1 MCGRTSLFTP
11 ASELATRFDAAVP
24 DGYRPRY
31 NVAPTDPVEVITAEE
46 PDAIQRFYWGL
57 KPSWADADDEGFINA
72 RAESAGEKP
81 AFADAWASA
90 PCLVLS
96 SGFYEWKDT
105 ARGPKQPYR
114 VHRPDDVAF
123 AMAGLHRTWEGDG
136 ESHETVTVLTT
147 EPNDLIAPLHHRMA
161 VVLPPGEETT
171 WLAAGPDERQA
182 LCRPYP
188 RDDLEAY
195 PISTAVN
202 DPGNDSPGIIEP
214 DESEQTGLGEFAG

>member
-1 MCGRTSLFTP
+1 MCGRTSLFAP
-11 ASELATRFDAAVP
+11 EAELADRFDATVP
-24 DGYRPRY
+24 AAYRPRY
-31 NVAPTDPVEVITAEE
+31 NVAPTDPVEVVTAT
-46 PDAIQRFYWGL
+46 DDDRIQRFYWGL

-72 RAESAGEKP
+72 RAESAAEKP
-81 AFADAWASA
+81 AFADAWESN

-123 AMAGLHRTWEGDG
+123 AMAGLHRRWEGDG
-136 ESHETVTVLTT
+136 ESVETVTILTT
-147 EPNDLIAPLHHRMA
+147 EPNDLIEPLHHRMA
-161 VVLPPGEETT
+161 VVLPPEEEER
-171 WLAAGPDERQA
+171 WLTAGPEERQD

-188 RDDLEAY
+188 DDDLEAY

-202 DPGNDSPGIIEP
+202 DPSNDSPAVIEP
-214 DESEQTGLGEFAG
+214 DDTEQSGLGEFAD